1 MIYNAELCSSS
12 FSVNISVLAVVFR
25 RQILKNRTILPEIV
39 GFLKTVG
46 EIQQLV
52 WKSSQKINYDKLLHY
67 ISIPIYPMYF
77 PKFCLIQKQ

>member
-39 GFLKTVG
+39 RFLKTVG

-67 ISIPIYPMYF
+67 ISIPIYPMYC